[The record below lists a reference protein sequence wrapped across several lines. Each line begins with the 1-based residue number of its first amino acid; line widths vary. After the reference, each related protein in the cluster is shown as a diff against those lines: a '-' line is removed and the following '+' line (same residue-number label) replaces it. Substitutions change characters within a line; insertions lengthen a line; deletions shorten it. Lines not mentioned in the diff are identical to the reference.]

1 MRFAESRGP
10 PQPTRFCGDAGT
22 ATRCVTV
29 RSSAPVPPGHRRYTA
44 AMRRIFIT
52 GASSG
57 LGDGLARRLAGAN
70 VTLGLVAR
78 RKEVLGRLAEEL
90 RGVGATVHDYA
101 ADVADTSEM
110 KRIASAFVASAGG
123 VDLVVANAGVRQSG
137 RHADQVTELAKLLQ
151 VNVIGVT
158 NTIVPFV
165 PAMVAQ
171 RSGVLVA
178 IASVAG
184 FRALPG
190 RTGYSTSKAA
200 VITFMDGL
208 RMELAGTGVHAFAVC
223 PGFIATPMTAS
234 ITHRAP
240 FMLTVDQAVDE
251 ILRAL
256 ERRPKRWIFPWQM
269 RVLVPLLRLAPEWL
283 VTRLSPPPSSD

>member
-1 MRFAESRGP
+1 
-10 PQPTRFCGDAGT
+10 
-22 ATRCVTV
+22 
-29 RSSAPVPPGHRRYTA
+29 
-44 AMRRIFIT
+44 MRRIFIT

-57 LGDGLARRLAGAN
+57 IGDGLARRLAGPD

-78 RKEVLGRLAEEL
+78 RKEVLGRLAEDL
-90 RGVGATVHDYA
+90 RKLGATVHDYA
-101 ADVADTSEM
+101 ADVVDTGEM
-110 KRIASAFVASAGG
+110 KRIAASVLASAGG
-123 VDLVVANAGVRQSG
+123 VDLVVANAGVRMHRALPGDEAS
-137 RHADQVTELAKLLQ
+137 ELAKLLQ

-208 RMELAGTGVHAFAVC
+208 RMELAGTGVHAMPIC
-223 PGFIATPMTAS
+223 PGFVATPLTATV
-234 ITHRAP
+234 THRMP
-240 FMLTVDQAVDE
+240 FMLTVDQAIDE
-251 ILRAL
+251 ILGAV

-269 RVLVPLLRLAPEWL
+269 RLLVPLLRVVPDWL
-283 VTRLSPPPSSD
+283 LVRFSPPPPSSG